1 MDLYT
6 EMLVEIL
13 SKQKIEIH
21 FPELSFSV
29 EELLEMRCYEALC
42 KIKAVLEDESLTDE
56 VCFQKIEEII
66 NIFEE
71 IGSDGGSRHDFGK
84 AIIRGKTKSPRK
96 FREPFVQFMQMGQ
109 GERKFQSPISRN
121 PSSMAR

>member
-1 MDLYT
+1 MGL
-6 EMLVEIL
+6 ELVHIERVVKKWIYIRKCWWNIL

-71 IGSDGGSRHDFGK
+71 IGSDGGSRHDFG
-84 AIIRGKTKSPRK
+84 
-96 FREPFVQFMQMGQ
+96 
-109 GERKFQSPISRN
+109 
-121 PSSMAR
+121 

>member
-1 MDLYT
+1 MGLELVHIGRMVKKMDLYT

-29 EELLEMRCYEALC
+29 EELLEMRCYEALR
-42 KIKAVLEDESLTDE
+42 KIKAVLEDESLTDAA
-56 VCFQKIEEII
+56 CFQKIEEMI

-71 IGSDGGSRHDFGK
+71 IGSDGGSRHDF
-84 AIIRGKTKSPRK
+84 
-96 FREPFVQFMQMGQ
+96 
-109 GERKFQSPISRN
+109 
-121 PSSMAR
+121 

>member
-29 EELLEMRCYEALC
+29 EELLEMRCYEEALC

-71 IGSDGGSRHDFGK
+71 IGSDGGSRHDFG
-84 AIIRGKTKSPRK
+84 
-96 FREPFVQFMQMGQ
+96 
-109 GERKFQSPISRN
+109 
-121 PSSMAR
+121 

>member
-1 MDLYT
+1 MGLELVHIGRVVKKMDLYT

-42 KIKAVLEDESLTDE
+42 KIKAFWKMKV
-56 VCFQKIEEII
+56 
-66 NIFEE
+66 
-71 IGSDGGSRHDFGK
+71 
-84 AIIRGKTKSPRK
+84 
-96 FREPFVQFMQMGQ
+96 
-109 GERKFQSPISRN
+109 
-121 PSSMAR
+121 